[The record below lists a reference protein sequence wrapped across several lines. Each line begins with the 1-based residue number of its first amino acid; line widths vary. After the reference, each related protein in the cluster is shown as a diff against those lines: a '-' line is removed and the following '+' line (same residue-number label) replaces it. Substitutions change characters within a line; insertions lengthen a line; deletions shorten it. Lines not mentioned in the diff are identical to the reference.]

1 MKVINQFAKP
11 ILLLFMFLG
20 MSFQETIG
28 QTSYNI
34 STIAGTGTSGF
45 SEGATASQLNKPG
58 SIALDAQG
66 NLYIADILNYRV
78 RKVNLNTGNITTVAG
93 NGTSGFSGD
102 DGLAVDAQIS
112 VPGGIA
118 VNASGTLLYIADKNN
133 HCIRK
138 VDLVSGI
145 ITTFAGT
152 NTAGYSGDG
161 LLATSSKLDN
171 PIAVALDATGNLY
184 IADRNNHRVRLV
196 NASTNVLIDIAGTGV
211 AGFSGDGGL
220 ASVAQIDFPVGVAV
234 DQQSNLYIADA
245 NNSRIRKVNLSSGN
259 ISTVAGNGSIG
270 FSGDGGLA
278 TDAALH
284 RARQVAVD
292 AQGNLYITDLDNQR
306 IRKVDAVTKI
316 ITTIAGTGV
325 AGFSGDGN
333 LATLAQLHM
342 PRGVQVDASGNIFI
356 ADRDNH
362 RIRKIDITTNNIST
376 IAGTGTAGFSVNL
389 ATSAQLNQPG
399 GVAVDND
406 GNIYI
411 ADSHNHRIRK
421 ILASTGEIVTIA
433 GDGTANFG
441 GDGGLATAAQLN
453 TPGDV
458 AVDASG
464 NLYIADKENHRI
476 RKVDAATQMISTVAG
491 TGIASFSG
499 DGLATSVDLNS
510 PVGVAVDGNNDVYI
524 ADRNNHRI
532 RKLEV
537 ATEMLSTIAG
547 TGISGGSGDGGLATA
562 ARINLAT
569 GIAVNSAGDI
579 FIADRNSHRVRKV
592 DAVTKIITTVA
603 GTGTFGFS
611 GDGNTATL
619 ADLGRVRQ
627 VAVDASGNIFIADLD
642 NQRIRK
648 VIAGNI
654 VTVAG
659 TGVAGF
665 SGDGGLA
672 TLAMLN
678 NPRDIAVD
686 AQGNLLIADRENHR
700 IRKLTLNASQRV
712 SNIATLKHQE
722 MVMYPNPSSRLVT
735 IKLGDMSVDKVALKV
750 VDIQGHSVAVKVVR
764 QTGQIKLM
772 VNHLKPGFYWVTISG
787 ANNQRSF
794 TKALLIQR

>member
-362 RIRKIDITTNNIST
+362 RIRKIDITTSNIST

-476 RKVDAATQMISTVAG
+476 RKIDAATQMISTVAG

>member
-1 MKVINQFAKP
+1 MKAINRFAKP
-11 ILLLFMFLG
+11 ILFLFMVLG
-20 MSFQETIG
+20 TSLQETIG
-28 QTSYNI
+28 QTSYTI

-102 DGLAVDAQIS
+102 GGLAVAAQLS

-133 HCIRK
+133 HRIRK

-145 ITTFAGT
+145 ITTFAGM
-152 NTAGYSGDG
+152 NMAGYSGDG
-161 LLATSSKLDN
+161 LLATSSKLNN

-184 IADRNNHRVRLV
+184 IADRNNHRVRSV
-196 NASTNVLIDIAGTGV
+196 NASTNVLRDIAGTGV
-211 AGFSGDGGL
+211 AGFSGDGNFAPL
-220 ASVAQIDFPVGVAV
+220 AQIDFPVGVAV
-234 DQQSNLYIADA
+234 DQQGNLYIADA
-245 NNSRIRKVNLSSGN
+245 NNSRIRKVNLNSGN

-278 TDAALH
+278 TNAALH

-325 AGFSGDGN
+325 AGFSGDGG
-333 LATLAQLHM
+333 LATLAQLYK
-342 PRGVQVDASGNIFI
+342 PRDVQVDASGNVFI

-362 RIRKIDITTNNIST
+362 RIRKIDIATNNIST
-376 IAGTGTAGFSVNL
+376 IAGTGTAGVSVSL

-399 GVAVDND
+399 GISVDND

-421 ILASTGEIVTIA
+421 ILASTGEIVTVA

-441 GDGGLATAAQLN
+441 GDGGLAIAAQLN
-453 TPGDV
+453 TPGGV
-458 AVDASG
+458 AVDANG

-476 RKVDAATQMISTVAG
+476 RKVDAITQVISTVAG
-491 TGIASFSG
+491 TGTAGFSG
-499 DGLATSVDLNS
+499 DGLATSADLNS
-510 PVGVAVDGNNDVYI
+510 PIGVALDGNNDVYI

-532 RKLEV
+532 RKLEI
-537 ATEMLSTIAG
+537 ATGMLSTVAG
-547 TGISGGSGDGGLATA
+547 TGTSGGSGDGGLATA

-592 DAVTKIITTVA
+592 DAVTKNITTVA

-611 GDGNTATL
+611 GDGSTATL
-619 ADLGRVRQ
+619 ANLGQVRQ
-627 VAVDASGNIFIADLD
+627 VAVDASGNLYIADLD

-648 VIAGNI
+648 VTAGNI
-654 VTVAG
+654 TTIAG
-659 TGVAGF
+659 TGIAGF

-678 NPRDIAVD
+678 NPRDIVVD
-686 AQGNLLIADRENHR
+686 GQGNLLIADRENHR

-712 SNIATLKHQE
+712 SNTPALKHQE

-735 IKLGDMSVDKVALKV
+735 VKLSDMSADKAVLKV
-750 VDIQGHSVAVKVVR
+750 VDIQGRSVAVKVVR

-772 VNHLKPGFYWVTISG
+772 VNHLKPGLYWVTVSD
-787 ANNQRSF
+787 ANNQSTF

>member
-362 RIRKIDITTNNIST
+362 RIRKIDITTSNIST